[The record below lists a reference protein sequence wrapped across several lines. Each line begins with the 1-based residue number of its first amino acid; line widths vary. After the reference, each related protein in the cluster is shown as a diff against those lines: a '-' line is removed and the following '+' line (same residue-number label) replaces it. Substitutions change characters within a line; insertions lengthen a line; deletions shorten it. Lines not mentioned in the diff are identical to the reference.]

1 MMIYVWL
8 GLFILFISVELA
20 TMGLT
25 TIWFAGGA
33 VVALIASFFTDNI
46 VVQIVLFGIVSVV
59 LLIFTRPIATKYLN
73 NRTVKTNIDEIIGK
87 TAKVLFTIDNINST
101 GYVSVDGMDWSARSY
116 DDSVTFAEGSL
127 VTVIRVEGVKLIVKR
142 KDGEQT

>member
-33 VVALIASFFTDNI
+33 VVAFIASFFTDNI

-73 NRTVKTNIDEIIGK
+73 NRTVKTNIEEIIGK

-127 VTVIRVEGVKLIVKR
+127 VTVIRVEGVKLIVKS
-142 KDGEQT
+142 KDGE